1 MGFAPRRSLSPSR
14 VPWGSKRGPSR
25 EPRGCHARPWPF
37 SSRRS
42 RWPEPRPEPDV
53 ERATGS
59 VPELGLGAVPAV
71 AGGDGAA
78 EGLLARWVRGG
89 GTGTLPA
96 APVPEPPQTGA
107 RQAATSPSTSATTPP
122 PWRAPRPPSPSP
134 CASPARRRRCPT
146 AAWCGARTAPST
158 VSARLTPPA
167 LSLVG
172 AVATPVPRSAS
183 GPRRHPRHAGRPR
196 LPGAA
201 GRGLGRRLPRRA
213 ALSPQ
218 RLGQARKIRLR
229 VVDVG

>member
-1 MGFAPRRSLSPSR
+1 MPRASLALLLPQEPVAGAAAGARRGAGDRQRS
-14 VPWGSKRGPSR
+14 GAGT
-25 EPRGCHARPWPF
+25 RGCTGRG
-37 SSRRS
+37 RRG
-42 RWPEPRPEPDV
+42 RRG
-53 ERATGS
+53 RGT
-59 VPELGLGAVPAV
+59 
-71 AGGDGAA
+71 AGKVGT
-78 EGLLARWVRGG
+78 GG

-158 VSARLTPPA
+158 VSAPLTPPA
-167 LSLVG
+167 PSLVG